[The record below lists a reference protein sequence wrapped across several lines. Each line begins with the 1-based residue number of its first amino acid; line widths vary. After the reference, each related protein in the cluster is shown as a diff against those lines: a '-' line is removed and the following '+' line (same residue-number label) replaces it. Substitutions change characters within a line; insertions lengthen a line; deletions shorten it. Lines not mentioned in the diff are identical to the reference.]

1 MKKLISVILAIVF
14 TALLCC
20 AAPADEYPEPEGGKK
35 FNTNWA
41 IFGVTVRIDYEEEGY
56 RICIKSTDPFEHNGV
71 EWEYSC
77 VYNEEQDALLSVSS
91 FKYSFTQDPEASGL
105 QYGPYEYEGLDDE
118 GKTTV
123 FTVRENGS
131 LAWNDGHGTDGADLE
146 FTDIGDFE
154 GAWCSED
161 GNTWAEIEWDD
172 SEEGD
177 RYGYHVFLH
186 DGGEESFA
194 EYNTHGLYDPKTCKL
209 ETAGSVIIYTQNAEG
224 ELDAREIP
232 ADPEDPTELIFS
244 DLDFDFLG
252 ENSRG

>member
-91 FKYSFTQDPEASGL
+91 SK
-105 QYGPYEYEGLDDE
+105 
-118 GKTTV
+118 
-123 FTVRENGS
+123 
-131 LAWNDGHGTDGADLE
+131 
-146 FTDIGDFE
+146 
-154 GAWCSED
+154 
-161 GNTWAEIEWDD
+161 NTWSTDPQTGAEMKIKA
-172 SEEGD
+172 SK
-177 RYGYHVFLH
+177 
-186 DGGEESFA
+186 
-194 EYNTHGLYDPKTCKL
+194 TPKFK
-209 ETAGSVIIYTQNAEG
+209 AGKAFK
-224 ELDAREIP
+224 DA
-232 ADPEDPTELIFS
+232 L
-244 DLDFDFLG
+244 
-252 ENSRG
+252 N